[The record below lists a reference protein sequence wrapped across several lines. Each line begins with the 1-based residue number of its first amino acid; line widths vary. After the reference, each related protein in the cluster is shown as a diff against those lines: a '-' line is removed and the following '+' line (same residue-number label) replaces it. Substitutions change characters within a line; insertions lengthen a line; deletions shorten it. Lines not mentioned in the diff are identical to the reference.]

1 MTAIPVAK
9 APGYTDRFILIGF
22 PELAEG
28 CSVLIRNPR
37 LMPPEKLEAVAAA
50 ADSADPGAGRVA
62 MNAVMADIIVAWRNI
77 YPSDENLTGVDFDAL
92 GDDLESLMVVLEGRG
107 QEPLGKPTL
116 DTVARLPL
124 AVTNRIAEEF
134 TKISNPR

>member
-1 MTAIPVAK
+1 MTTTVAK
-9 APGYTDRFILIGF
+9 AAGYTDRFILIGF

-37 LMPPEKLEAVAAA
+37 LMPPEKLEAVGAA
-50 ADSADPGAGRVA
+50 ADSPDPGAGRAA

-77 YPSDENLTGVDFDAL
+77 YPADESLADVDVEAL
-92 GDDLESLMVVLEGRG
+92 GDDLEGLMAVLAGRS
-107 QEPLGKPTL
+107 QEPLAKPTI

-134 TKISNPR
+134 KKIADPR